1 MSDSE
6 KVRPVTRREFWWVFG
21 GLSGAFLF
29 LAQIGVMVWGGRGEC
44 DVILGGRGECDV
56 ILGGRGECD
65 VILGGRE
72 FVLLGVTVAGYL
84 ALVAA
89 AAWLES
95 RYAVREE
102 ERS

>member
-1 MSDSE
+1 M
-6 KVRPVTRREFWWVFG
+6 TRREFWWVFG

-29 LAQIGVMVWGGRGEC
+29 LAQIGVMAYGDRG
-44 DVILGGRGECDV
+44 DRDGSLGGGD
-56 ILGGRGECD
+56 
-65 VILGGRE
+65 

>member
-56 ILGGRGECD
+56 ILGGR
-65 VILGGRE
+65 E

>member
-21 GLSGAFLF
+21 VLSGAFLS
-29 LAQIGVMVWGGRGEC
+29 LAMTGAMVWGGREEC
-44 DVILGGRGECDV
+44 GYRSGGREFV
-56 ILGGRGECD
+56 L
-65 VILGGRE
+65 RE